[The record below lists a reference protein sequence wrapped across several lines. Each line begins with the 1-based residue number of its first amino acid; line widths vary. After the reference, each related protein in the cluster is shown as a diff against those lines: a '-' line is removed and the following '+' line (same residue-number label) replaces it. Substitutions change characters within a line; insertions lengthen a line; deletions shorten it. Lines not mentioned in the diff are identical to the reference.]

1 MINSNNNDSLDFS
14 GGKFITS
21 ATGILRIIVIVSIS
35 IYVKAHFELIH
46 SLVIVPSVHSFNP
59 TA

>member
-1 MINSNNNDSLDFS
+1 MINSNNNDSLSLDFS

-35 IYVKAHFELIH
+35 IYVQRRILN
-46 SLVIVPSVHSFNP
+46 LYPRLL
-59 TA
+59 